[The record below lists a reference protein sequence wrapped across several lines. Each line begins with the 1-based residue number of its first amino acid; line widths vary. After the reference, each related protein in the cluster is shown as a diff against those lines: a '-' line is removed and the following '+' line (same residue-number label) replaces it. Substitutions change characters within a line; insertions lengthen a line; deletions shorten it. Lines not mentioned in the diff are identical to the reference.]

1 MGLLDEIRRAF
12 QPNDDEIAA
21 DDAVQQQ
28 WFARAAAV
36 QHKHDMDEADR
47 PTSLE
52 EGLAQV
58 RRARK

>member
-1 MGLLDEIRRAF
+1 MGLLEEFKRIF

-28 WFARAAAV
+28 WFARAAAIK
-36 QHKHDMDEADR
+36 HRHDMDEADR

-52 EGLAQV
+52 EGLAAV